1 MTADLRRTLK
11 LVLPYMAL
19 NNNQS
24 VKTYLTIGRLVYVI
38 FQFLGKVFCTAPQIC
53 RTDML
58 FGYDVT
64 RSIIYIY
71 KMYLD
76 VIKPNNYFFIQPYI
90 MKTCLFYVCQTFKGL
105 EIVHLFYF
113 CENHNKNLDIKFSVH
128 NVFLQ

>member
-1 MTADLRRTLK
+1 
-11 LVLPYMAL
+11 MAL

-38 FQFLGKVFCTAPQIC
+38 FQFPGKVFCTAPQIC

-64 RSIIYIY
+64 RSVINIY

-76 VIKPNNYFFIQPYI
+76 VTLISLSSL
-90 MKTCLFYVCQTFKGL
+90 TL
-105 EIVHLFYF
+105 
-113 CENHNKNLDIKFSVH
+113 
-128 NVFLQ
+128 